1 MRAPYMHVYVAAAH
15 LLVPITFLFSV
26 SNGSVHSLGLSSHAL
41 LGSEVFIVG
50 STIYDFPRLP
60 FGFP

>member
-1 MRAPYMHVYVAAAH
+1 MYVAAAH

-26 SNGSVHSLGLSSHAL
+26 SDGSVHSLGLPSRAL